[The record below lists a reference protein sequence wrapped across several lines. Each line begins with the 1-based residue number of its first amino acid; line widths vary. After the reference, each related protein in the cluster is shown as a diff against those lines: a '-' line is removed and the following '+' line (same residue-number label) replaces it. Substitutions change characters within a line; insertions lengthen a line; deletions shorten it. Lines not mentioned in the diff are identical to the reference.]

1 MNPGY
6 IGKPWASITFWDEY
20 SLIMSSPP
28 TSIKTPSFT
37 IKDVWIE
44 KLLSAVYIFALWTIR
59 STFWL
64 HEHKMTAIKRK
75 KFFIFFK
82 INEQI

>member
-6 IGKPWASITFWDEY
+6 IDKPCASITFWDEY
-20 SLIMSSPP
+20 FFIISSPP

-37 IKDVWIE
+37 IIDDWIE
-44 KLLSAVYIFALWTIR
+44 KFLSAVYIFALWTIR

-64 HEHKMTAIKRK
+64 H
-75 KFFIFFK
+75 
-82 INEQI
+82 